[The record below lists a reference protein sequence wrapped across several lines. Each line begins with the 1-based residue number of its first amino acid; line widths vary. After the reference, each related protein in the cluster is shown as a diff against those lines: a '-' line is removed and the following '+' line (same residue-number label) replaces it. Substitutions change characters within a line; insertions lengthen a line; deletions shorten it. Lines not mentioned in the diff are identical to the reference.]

1 MRKKRVYV
9 ESSVI
14 SYLTARPSNDIVKL
28 TKQTQTR
35 MWWERRGE
43 WELFI
48 SSDVILEIQGGD
60 QDAAR
65 KRIEVVSGLPILGGT
80 EAEAKAIRILADNL
94 MRDGLL
100 PGKANFDAIHIA
112 TATIHGMEY
121 LVTWNQ
127 KHIFNL
133 DRIESLY
140 AAIRRRGYAPP
151 VLARPD
157 YFLETYYG
165 A

>member
-14 SYLTARPSNDIVKL
+14 SYLTARPSTDIVKL

-35 MWWERRGE
+35 MWWELRGE

-48 SSDVILEIQGGD
+48 SPAVIKEILRGD
-60 QDAAR
+60 QGAAR
-65 KRIEVVSGLPILGGT
+65 KRLDAVDGLPSLSNTKEMDALAGGL
-80 EAEAKAIRILADNL
+80 IQ
-94 MRDGLL
+94 DGIL
-100 PGKANFDAIHIA
+100 PGKANLDALHIA
-112 TATIHGMEY
+112 IAALSGMDY

-140 AAIRRRGYAPP
+140 AAIRRRGYVPP
-151 VLARPD
+151 VMVRPD
-157 YFLETYYG
+157 YFLEASYG

>member
-14 SYLTARPSNDIVKL
+14 SYLTARPSTDIVKL

-35 MWWERRGE
+35 MWWELRDE

-48 SSDVILEIQGGD
+48 SPAVIKEILRGD
-60 QDAAR
+60 QGAAR
-65 KRIEVVSGLPILGGT
+65 KRLDAVDGLPSLNNTKEMDALAGGL
-80 EAEAKAIRILADNL
+80 IQ
-94 MRDGLL
+94 DGIL
-100 PGKANFDAIHIA
+100 PGKANLDALHIA
-112 TATIHGMEY
+112 IAALSGMDY

-140 AAIRRRGYAPP
+140 AAIRRRGYVPP
-151 VLARPD
+151 VMVRPD
-157 YFLETYYG
+157 YFLETSYG

>member
-35 MWWERRGE
+35 MWWEQRDK
-43 WELFI
+43 WDLFI
-48 SSDVILEIQGGD
+48 SSAVMDEIRDGDRGAAQKRLDAVGGL
-60 QDAAR
+60 
-65 KRIEVVSGLPILGGT
+65 SILGNT
-80 EAEAKAIRILADNL
+80 EEMDALAGGL
-94 MRDGLL
+94 IRDGIL
-100 PGKANFDAIHIA
+100 PGKADFDALHIA
-112 TATIHGMEY
+112 IAVLAGMDY
-121 LVTWNQ
+121 LATWNQ
-127 KHIFNL
+127 RHIFNP

-140 AAIRRRGYAPP
+140 AAIRRRGHAPP
-151 VLARPD
+151 VLVRPD
-157 YFLETYYG
+157 YFLETPHG

>member
-14 SYLTARPSNDIVKL
+14 SYLTARLSTDIMKL

-43 WELFI
+43 WELYI
-48 SSDVILEIQGGD
+48 SPAVIKEIQSGD
-60 QDAAR
+60 EVAAR
-65 KRIEVVSGLPILGGT
+65 KRLDAVDGLPNIDNT
-80 EAEAKAIRILADNL
+80 KEMDALARGL
-94 MRDGLL
+94 IQDGIL
-100 PGKANFDAIHIA
+100 PGKANLDALHIA
-112 TATIHGMEY
+112 VAALSGMDY

-133 DRIESLY
+133 DRIEALY
-140 AAIRRRGYAPP
+140 AAIRRRGCVPP
-151 VLARPD
+151 VMVRPD
-157 YFLETYYG
+157 YFLEAPHG